1 MGSGDDMNSYIVAGF
16 AAVGVAW
23 TYLSNLSFFSGAK
36 YYVSQQLAQMQ
47 MHYFNKDNIIRAA
60 KASKD
65 KRLPNLVKTI
75 FENYKKDIYYDE
87 WCWIKSNNG
96 KWHCVKQRKDE
107 PICPG
112 EKFGGIF
119 PPIASLASTVK
130 VCNTFKAEEEW
141 LEKWKNVLKG
151 YSQGYLSN
159 LEYYVLQL
167 EALEQDMAIM
177 NLKF

>member
-1 MGSGDDMNSYIVAGF
+1 MTSYILGGL

-23 TYLSNLSFFSGAK
+23 GYLSKLTFLSGAK

-47 MHYFNKDNIIRAA
+47 MHFFNKDHILRAA

-65 KRLPNLVKTI
+65 KRLPALVKQI
-75 FENYKKDIYYDE
+75 FEDYKKDIHFDD
-87 WCWIKSNNG
+87 WCWIKNSDG
-96 KWHCVKQRKDE
+96 KWQCVKQKDKQ
-107 PICPG
+107 ICPG

-119 PPIASLASTVK
+119 PPIATLENTVK
-130 VCNTFKAEEEW
+130 VCNNFKEQKSW
-141 LEKWKNVLKG
+141 LNTWSNVVKG
-151 YSQGYLSN
+151 YGTGYLSN

-177 NLKF
+177 PLKF